1 MHIRLSALF
10 LAILSLAGTGIGSAT
25 HTAKPDLAIY
35 TEDYKPLY
43 YPGEDGNIIG
53 SVTQLVRSLAD
64 EAGVSIEM
72 HMRPF
77 KRGLN
82 AVESNANHCFMAL
95 WRTRDREPN
104 FTWVGPLE
112 IDGYG
117 LFALKGSGIEL
128 SSVEDSFG
136 YATGAVGGWTSTN
149 ELQNAGHPNLVLVD
163 EDGLNANMLKSG
175 HTKLWLGGLVSSPYV
190 AAQQGVEIE
199 NLFTLQ
205 TVELALACNRQTDP
219 SLTNR
224 LQAVLNARLQKPP
237 QNNPERLTQ

>member
-1 MHIRLSALF
+1 MHIRLSGLF
-10 LAILSLAGTGIGSAT
+10 LAIVLLAGTGVFAAT
-25 HTAKPDLAIY
+25 DNTRPEIVIY

-43 YPGEDGNIIG
+43 FPHEDGRIDG
-53 SVTQLVRSLAD
+53 SVTRLVQSLAD
-64 EAGVSIEM
+64 EAGISVEM

-95 WRTRDREPN
+95 WRTEAREPN
-104 FTWVGPLE
+104 FNWVGPLE

-117 LFALKGSGIEL
+117 LFALKDSSIRL

-149 ELQNAGHPNLVLVD
+149 ELQDAGHPNLVLVY
-163 EDGLNANMLKSG
+163 EDKLNANMLKTG
-175 HTKLWLGGLVSSPYV
+175 HTQLWLGGLISSPYV
-190 AAQQGVEIE
+190 AAQEGVEIKK
-199 NLFTLQ
+199 LLTLQ
-205 TVELALACNRQTDP
+205 TVELALACNRKTDV

-224 LQAVLNARLQKPP
+224 LQAVLNSHLEKKP
-237 QNNPERLTQ
+237 QSNPKRLTQ